1 MRNARWGWLF
11 LLCLPL
17 GGCPQETTPSD
28 VVDDGGTGDVEDTDD
43 GGGEADAEPD
53 DAADVGDGGPP
64 PVAPA
69 SEPVVVP
76 ITEWM
81 VASVAPVYG
90 DAVETAVRD
99 GSFTYPAEG
108 TDPATGIRWY
118 RRIPDENGVIG
129 SFSGGNII
137 YAAARFTLDAPGRA
151 FARTGRTWGVY
162 ANGVL
167 QPGDIYAS
175 GRMRV
180 PLRTHEG
187 ENLVV
192 LQAASIGA
200 DVDAQIYTTPDEAF
214 LNADDPTAPEFVVG
228 DSGEL
233 PLGIP
238 LLNLTGAPA
247 ADVTVRVVESDEFE
261 ATESTFPGL
270 AATSATQVGF
280 LLRPKAAFAE
290 AGLSVPVRLHVESP
304 SWGWA
309 YERELTVTTVAAE
322 GVRRRT
328 FVSPDDGSVQF
339 YGVLPPSSF
348 DPTADY
354 ALVLSTHGAGVEAG
368 GQAAAYSAR
377 DWNYVVAPTNRR
389 PFGFDWEEWGRL
401 NALYAL
407 DDAIATYNIDPTR
420 VYLTGHSMG
429 GHGTWHVGVTTPGR
443 FATLGPSAGWSSF
456 YSYTGDSRPTGTLGR
471 ARAHSDTNVY
481 LSNLAHRGVY
491 IIHGSADDNV
501 PVREGRDMYAAVQLV
516 TTDVVYHEEPG
527 AGHWWDG
534 DAAPGADCV
543 DWPPLFDFM
552 QAHTLDPVELDFD
565 FMSESPAYS
574 PTHSFVTI
582 ESAETP
588 MDDVRVVS
596 THAGDTVTLTTT
608 NVRSLTLD
616 GTALGGRGVATAV
629 VDGTSYEVADGP
641 IAVGPTTGKR
651 HDVYGTFNQAYRRPF
666 CFVHPDEDGLNAQ
679 YAAYLA
685 SSWTIIGNGHSCAVP
700 FSRLTP
706 ELRAQYNMIY
716 VGIPVEALPP
726 ELSSQV
732 GWNATGAR
740 VGGES
745 FGGGSVAFVYPEG
758 DRLSAVYASPA
769 GREWNLFDVV
779 PFSSRSGLPDYFV
792 WRSGSR
798 LAAGFFNADW
808 AFSASFADP

>member
-1 MRNARWGWLF
+1 
-11 LLCLPL
+11 
-17 GGCPQETTPSD
+17 
-28 VVDDGGTGDVEDTDD
+28 
-43 GGGEADAEPD
+43 
-53 DAADVGDGGPP
+53 
-64 PVAPA
+64 
-69 SEPVVVP
+69 
-76 ITEWM
+76 
-81 VASVAPVYG
+81 
-90 DAVETAVRD
+90 
-99 GSFTYPAEG
+99 
-108 TDPATGIRWY
+108 
-118 RRIPDENGVIG
+118 
-129 SFSGGNII
+129 
-137 YAAARFTLDAPGRA
+137 
-151 FARTGRTWGVY
+151 
-162 ANGVL
+162 
-167 QPGDIYAS
+167 
-175 GRMRV
+175 
-180 PLRTHEG
+180 
-187 ENLVV
+187 
-192 LQAASIGA
+192 
-200 DVDAQIYTTPDEAF
+200 
-214 LNADDPTAPEFVVG
+214 
-228 DSGEL
+228 
-233 PLGIP
+233 
-238 LLNLTGAPA
+238 
-247 ADVTVRVVESDEFE
+247 
-261 ATESTFPGL
+261 
-270 AATSATQVGF
+270 
-280 LLRPKAAFAE
+280 
-290 AGLSVPVRLHVESP
+290 
-304 SWGWA
+304 
-309 YERELTVTTVAAE
+309 
-322 GVRRRT
+322 
-328 FVSPDDGSVQF
+328 
-339 YGVLPPSSF
+339 
-348 DPTADY
+348 
-354 ALVLSTHGAGVEAG
+354 
-368 GQAAAYSAR
+368 
-377 DWNYVVAPTNRR
+377 VVAPTNRR

-407 DDAIATYNIDPTR
+407 DDAMATYNIDPTR

-588 MDDVRVVS
+588 MEDVRVVS
-596 THAGDTVTLTTT
+596 VHTGDAVELTTT
-608 NVRSLTLD
+608 NIRSLTLD

-732 GWNATGAR
+732 GWNMTGAR

-745 FGGGSVAFVYPEG
+745 FGGGTVAFVYPEG
-758 DRLSAVYASPA
+758 ARLSAVYASPA

-798 LAAGFFNADW
+798 LAAGFFDADW
-808 AFSASFADP
+808 SFSSSFADP